1 MYTKIK
7 VCIYKERDLGFGP
20 TIAANHNL
28 EESLLKT
35 EGDWF
40 ATLWKQLGTS
50 GGKTLLLFA

>member
-35 EGDWF
+35 EGD
-40 ATLWKQLGTS
+40 
-50 GGKTLLLFA
+50 